1 MTATYTIG
9 QIAETLHATSQI
21 MANSRSVITTLLT
34 DSRSLTKPET
44 TLFFAIPTKRNSGCN
59 YVKEL
64 YCNGVRNFILPSDAD
79 AAIAEGL
86 IAKGDVNVL
95 IVSDVIASL
104 QAVAKNRRMQFQ
116 IPVVG
121 ITGSNGKTVV
131 KDWIVQL
138 LSPDKNVVASPRS
151 FNSQIGVPL
160 SVWQMT
166 TDNDFAVF
174 EAGIS
179 FPKEMTRLQ
188 DVIQPTIGIF
198 TNIGHAHDENFINIH
213 QKITEKLRLF
223 AHSNVLIYC
232 DDHKEISST
241 IAATETFRN
250 INLFSWGHDNG
261 VQVKLLDTKIVGDA
275 TEISLQYAG
284 NVFTTTIPFTDKA
297 SVENAMHCI
306 SLLLYLGYEPAE
318 IQRRTPQLAPVAM
331 RMELKEGI
339 NDCLLVDDVYS
350 LDLNSLVI
358 ALDFVQQER
367 QHSKKTLIMSD
378 IMQSGVMEP
387 DLYAE
392 VADIVANRG
401 ITKFIG
407 IGEALKR
414 NASRF
419 ADGSVFFSNTDD
431 FIRNYLF
438 SNFQNETILLK
449 GARVYHFEKISKLLQ
464 RKSHE
469 TIMEVNLDA
478 LVNNLNYYRSRISP
492 HTKLMAMVKA
502 FSYGTGNVEIANTLQ
517 FNHVDYL
524 TVAYTDEGVDLRQ
537 NGITLPIMVMNP
549 EEESFDSIIKH
560 RLEPDI
566 YSFRIMDHF
575 SDTAKCYGDE
585 PYPIH
590 IEIDTGM
597 HRLGFMENDIA
608 ELGRRLN
615 ELSNV
620 VEVKSIFSHLAC
632 SEDPAMDDF
641 TRRQI
646 SNFRLWSGQLKE
658 LLGNKNI
665 CCHILNSSGI
675 TRFPDADM
683 DMVRLGIGLYGI
695 SPEPDVQR
703 HLKSVS
709 RLKTRISQ
717 IKAIPSGDSVG
728 YNCRWVAERP
738 SQIAIIPIGYADGLN
753 RRLGYGNGKVVINGK
768 VAPIVGTIC
777 MDMCFVDVTGIQCV
791 EGDEVIVFG
800 DAKLLQ
806 QIASDSGTITY
817 EILTSISHR
826 VKRVYFRE

>member
-1 MTATYTIG
+1 
-9 QIAETLHATSQI
+9 
-21 MANSRSVITTLLT
+21 
-34 DSRSLTKPET
+34 
-44 TLFFAIPTKRNSGCN
+44 
-59 YVKEL
+59 
-64 YCNGVRNFILPSDAD
+64 
-79 AAIAEGL
+79 
-86 IAKGDVNVL
+86 
-95 IVSDVIASL
+95 
-104 QAVAKNRRMQFQ
+104 
-116 IPVVG
+116 
-121 ITGSNGKTVV
+121 
-131 KDWIVQL
+131 
-138 LSPDKNVVASPRS
+138 
-151 FNSQIGVPL
+151 
-160 SVWQMT
+160 
-166 TDNDFAVF
+166 
-174 EAGIS
+174 
-179 FPKEMTRLQ
+179 
-188 DVIQPTIGIF
+188 
-198 TNIGHAHDENFINIH
+198 
-213 QKITEKLRLF
+213 
-223 AHSNVLIYC
+223 
-232 DDHKEISST
+232 
-241 IAATETFRN
+241 
-250 INLFSWGHDNG
+250 
-261 VQVKLLDTKIVGDA
+261 
-275 TEISLQYAG
+275 
-284 NVFTTTIPFTDKA
+284 
-297 SVENAMHCI
+297 
-306 SLLLYLGYEPAE
+306 
-318 IQRRTPQLAPVAM
+318 
-331 RMELKEGI
+331 
-339 NDCLLVDDVYS
+339 
-350 LDLNSLVI
+350 
-358 ALDFVQQER
+358 
-367 QHSKKTLIMSD
+367 
-378 IMQSGVMEP
+378 
-387 DLYAE
+387 
-392 VADIVANRG
+392 
-401 ITKFIG
+401 
-407 IGEALKR
+407 
-414 NASRF
+414 
-419 ADGSVFFSNTDD
+419 
-431 FIRNYLF
+431 
-438 SNFQNETILLK
+438 
-449 GARVYHFEKISKLLQ
+449 
-464 RKSHE
+464 
-469 TIMEVNLDA
+469 
-478 LVNNLNYYRSRISP
+478 
-492 HTKLMAMVKA
+492 
-502 FSYGTGNVEIANTLQ
+502 
-517 FNHVDYL
+517 
-524 TVAYTDEGVDLRQ
+524 
-537 NGITLPIMVMNP
+537 
-549 EEESFDSIIKH
+549 
-560 RLEPDI
+560 
-566 YSFRIMDHF
+566 MDHF